1 MGMFNNY
8 MKEGKGVQKDQRIPR
23 LFLFFRIFFGK
34 FWSFLVLNMLYLLFC
49 IPIVTIG
56 PATAAF
62 TKILRNYA
70 REEHA
75 FLWGDFI
82 ETFKNNFKQGFF
94 YSLID
99 FFVSSFLLLNLLLI
113 PGLPNQLMTT
123 MSLAVTLLTL
133 TIWSFMRYY
142 IYLMMITF
150 RLTLKQLL
158 KNAFIFCWAGF
169 LRNLFIT
176 LIIAALVY
184 FGYMYLGFFYML
196 FVVLVILF
204 SLCGFLVIFTVYPLV
219 KKHMMDG
226 YDPETG
232 DRIDDEGYE
241 GFSDSNE

>member
-1 MGMFNNY
+1 MNFISKVLGY
-8 MKEGKGVQKDQRIPR
+8 ILLGVNGVVVLA
-23 LFLFFRIFFGK
+23 LFLSAYSYHIDPQVHPVWSCAGLFFP
-34 FWSFLVLNMLYLLFC
+34 V
-49 IPIVTIG
+49 
-56 PATAAF
+56 
-62 TKILRNYA
+62 
-70 REEHA
+70 
-75 FLWGDFI
+75 
-82 ETFKNNFKQGFF
+82 
-94 YSLID
+94 
-99 FFVSSFLLLNLLLI
+99 FLLLNLLLI